1 MTSLVTFKYKNWRGE
16 VATRT
21 VLPIDMTFDDN
32 PHHNGKQWF
41 LNGLD
46 VERFL
51 PARRSFAV
59 EDILSPIR
67 HVDPVSNH

>member
-1 MTSLVTFKYKNWRGE
+1 MTGLVTFEYRNWRGE
-16 VATRT
+16 VAVR
-21 VLPIDMTFDDN
+21 VIQPEGMSFDDN
-32 PHHNGKQWF
+32 LYHNGRQWF
-41 LNGLD
+41 LNGID

-67 HVDPVSNH
+67 HVEPVSNH